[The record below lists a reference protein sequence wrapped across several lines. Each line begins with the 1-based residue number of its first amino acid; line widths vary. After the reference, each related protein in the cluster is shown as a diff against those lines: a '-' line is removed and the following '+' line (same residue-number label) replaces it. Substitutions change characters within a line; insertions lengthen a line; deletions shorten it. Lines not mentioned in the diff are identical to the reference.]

1 MLLEPFQ
8 YAAEVHV
15 MFVLSFTLNDKIIG
29 DILASSEPVS
39 ISSIA
44 FWNISDAALIPNNRR
59 SYLRSPTCVLNVV
72 MLQLSGASS
81 SWWYP
86 AERSKLLKTVA
97 PLMSATG
104 SSMVGIRCFSRFTAL
119 FAPYMC
125 THILN

>member
-44 FWNISDAALIPNNRR
+44 FWNISDAALIPNNR
-59 SYLRSPTCVLNVV
+59 STMCVLNVV
-72 MLQLSGASS
+72 MVRLSGASS
-81 SWWYP
+81 SGWYP
-86 AERSKLLKTVA
+86 AERSNLLKTVA

-104 SSMVGIRCFSRFTAL
+104 SSMVGIRCFTLFTAL
-119 FAPYMC
+119 FAPHMC